1 MKKLKLG
8 TQLNISFALVLF
20 VPMIIAT
27 VFSIGYYSQKIS
39 EEAVN
44 TISSDIKSAD
54 IIYQNAVTEISSLA
68 NSYTNN
74 KIINFLIGYNL
85 GEKIGSD
92 WMKSAKIDNLDMITI
107 VDTNNIVLVRSHA
120 PKLIGGKYPEKN
132 YLEQAFLGK
141 NITGTEV
148 LTIEELED
156 EGFEPKDRLF
166 GKPEKVLAIT
176 GAAPVYDRQKENI
189 VAAIVVRRILN
200 NPPVKI
206 IDTISEKLGV
216 NAALFENTRL
226 IASNKEGQ
234 DSLMLPSSDILKQ
247 VIEKNEPVHFANISE
262 GGNISKYMPINDFNN
277 KPVGILMVQTGVNAY
292 LKTRNIAIITLLTIF
307 CTGTILAF
315 IVKTIIERRILT
327 PVQRLKKGAEQI
339 GSGDYNHKL
348 IVTSGDEIGELT
360 EAFNKMAGALNEYDR
375 QLKEYNQQLEERVQE
390 RTSEL
395 RIANEQLINANTVL
409 EDTLETLNPGVSRLI
424 GKNQQQL
431 GLIYGTELVAD
442 VCTYTKLNMI
452 LGETMMGEFMKKFF
466 RESHKL
472 LAQYR
477 GMFDK
482 TVGDQIVA
490 IFGTPKDN
498 TPASPLHPFDAIAC
512 ALKLI
517 EISQDINRL
526 MQEAIEDNYTAI
538 ASRHK
543 SLSIEDRESV
553 KIEDLRFRCRIGI
566 NTSNPASDREIDRM
580 RMVMMGAETCVD
592 YTAQGGAVIYAFRL
606 ESSGQPG
613 EIYIGE
619 NTRRL
624 VEHVYLLEES
634 PPITLKGLGTQ
645 TRYKVLGYQHV
656 LGNIYPKCR
665 FYKEYHNQ
673 IPSQIDYLIN
683 NIKLGRI
690 QIKEVRKINEFLDVD
705 IPYLEH
711 LAGLNNFAFSR
722 ALLCHA
728 VARLMEFDESRINSM
743 IFASLWDNA
752 LKLRNLFLESM
763 EIYEIRD
770 QIPENIE
777 SQLTL
782 QILDELNQ
790 DEHKKDKSN
799 TSVYI
804 LPETRIIDLCNRY
817 DQMVFDRSF
826 LRNRNHETI
835 STKEFTS
842 LIKVEGKIDNAL
854 LNIIEELMIVSEHH
868 KHDDEHDKKPVIM
881 PQNPEELAWAIKQ
894 ILSDE
899 DQQQLI
905 LKLTKKET
913 A

>member
-1 MKKLKLG
+1 VKKLKLG

-20 VPMIIAT
+20 IPMIIAT

-44 TISSDIKSAD
+44 TISSDLKTAD
-54 IIYQNAVTEISSLA
+54 IIYQNAITEVNSLA
-68 NSYTNN
+68 NSYTHN

-85 GEKIGSD
+85 GEKIGTD
-92 WMKSAKIDNLDMITI
+92 WVKSAIMDDLDMITI
-107 VDTNNIVLVRSHA
+107 VDTDNIVLVRSHA
-120 PKLIGGKYPEKN
+120 PKLIGGKYPGNN
-132 YLEQAFLGK
+132 YIENAFLGK
-141 NITGTEV
+141 NVTGTEV
-148 LTIEELED
+148 LTIEELEQ
-156 EGFEPKDRLF
+156 EGFETKDRLF

-226 IASNKEGQ
+226 VVSNKEGK
-234 DSLMLPSSDILKQ
+234 DSLMLPSTDILQQ
-247 VIEKNEPVHFANISE
+247 VIEKNESVHFANIST
-262 GGNISKYMPINDFNN
+262 GGNISKYMPVKDFNN
-277 KPVGILMVQTGVNAY
+277 KPVGILMVQTGVEAY

-307 CTGTILAF
+307 ATGMILAF
-315 IVKTIIERRILT
+315 IVKTIIERRIVT
-327 PVQRLKKGAEQI
+327 PVERLKKGAEQI
-339 GSGDYNHKL
+339 GSGDYGYEL

-360 EAFNKMAGALNEYDR
+360 EAFNKMAGDLNTYDR
-375 QLKEYNQQLEERVQE
+375 QLKEYNQQLEQRVQE

-498 TPASPLHPFDAIAC
+498 TPASPLHPFDTIAC
-512 ALKLI
+512 ALKLV
-517 EISQDINRL
+517 EISQDINKL
-526 MQEAIEDNYTAI
+526 MQEAIQDNYTAI

-543 SLSIEDRESV
+543 SLSREDRESV

-606 ESSGQPG
+606 ESNGQPG

-634 PPITLKGLGTQ
+634 PPIILKGLGTQ
-645 TRYKVLGYQHV
+645 TRYKVLGYQNS

-665 FYKEYHNQ
+665 FYQEYYNQ
-673 IPSQIDYLIN
+673 IPAKLIELTN
-683 NIKLGRI
+683 NITLGKV

-711 LAGLNNFAFSR
+711 LSGLNNFAFSR
-722 ALLCHA
+722 SLLCHA
-728 VARLMEFDESRINSM
+728 VGYALELDASRLESM
-743 IFASLWDNA
+743 IFACLWHNA
-752 LKLRNLFLESM
+752 LKLKNVSLESM
-763 EIYEIRD
+763 EIYEVRE
-770 QIPENIE
+770 QIPENIDAE
-777 SQLTL
+777 LTL
-782 QILDELNQ
+782 QILDELKP
-790 DEHKKDKSN
+790 DMLKDTAYN
-799 TSVYI
+799 
-804 LPETRIIDLCNRY
+804 LPETQVIDLCNRF

-826 LRNRNHETI
+826 LRNRNQEII

-842 LIKVEGKIDNAL
+842 LIKVEGKIDNSL
-854 LNIIEELMIVSEHH
+854 LNIIEELMVVSEQH
-868 KHDDEHDKKPVIM
+868 KDDDEPDKKTVIM
-881 PQNPEELAWAIKQ
+881 PQNPEDLAWAIKQ
-894 ILSDE
+894 NLSDE
-899 DQQQLI
+899 DQKQLV
-905 LKLTKKET
+905 LQLTKKGDGIK